1 MEVNIVYEV
10 KNSKGKMTRYSELN
24 QMSSFDCKKQEYH
37 MAITLE
43 TNEHVVL
50 DNNGDVIWKNVLGK
64 PTVYKKI
71 GKFILFMNESETN
84 IKSFGIISGGETV
97 VVKKDIIFE
106 NATEIGKK
114 VSYKTDGIYLYGEL
128 LIIMWENYLKV
139 YQGTKMIVDRPIVE
153 GGMKINEFDDISY
166 LQIFFYA
173 TDIKSRKCSLFFDEK
188 GTELELKLVP
198 KKQE

>member
-1 MEVNIVYEV
+1 M
-10 KNSKGKMTRYSELN
+10 
-24 QMSSFDCKKQEYH
+24 
-37 MAITLE
+37 LE
-43 TNEHVVL
+43 
-50 DNNGDVIWKNVLGK
+50 
-64 PTVYKKI
+64 
-71 GKFILFMNESETN
+71 
-84 IKSFGIISGGETV
+84 